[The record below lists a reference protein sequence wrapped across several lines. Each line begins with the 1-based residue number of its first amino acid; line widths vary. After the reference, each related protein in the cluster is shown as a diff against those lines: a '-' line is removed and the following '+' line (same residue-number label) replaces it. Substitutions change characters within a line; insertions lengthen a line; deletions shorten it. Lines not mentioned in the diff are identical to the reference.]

1 MGRTLMYA
9 AITALAA
16 FLLSATF
23 VLQHG
28 GQSIASVRQVSVHD
42 LTTGPSLFDGQNV
55 TTAGLLSFSE
65 EHGHYQLVDEGN
77 FAVIIREYRGGTPLD
92 DLLGRR
98 VRASGAFGIRQ
109 ESGVHIDA
117 NYIGPVAD

>member
-9 AITALAA
+9 AITALAV

-28 GQSIASVRQVSVHD
+28 GESIASVRQVSVHD
-42 LTTGPSLFDGQNV
+42 LTNGPSLFEGQHV
-55 TTAGLLSFSE
+55 TTAGLLGFSE
-65 EHGHYQLVDEGN
+65 EHSDYQLVDEGD
-77 FAVIIREYRGGTPLD
+77 FAVIIREYRGGASLD

-98 VRASGAFGIRQ
+98 VRVSGVFGISQ
-109 ESGVHIDA
+109 ESGVYIDA
-117 NYIGPVAD
+117 TFIGPVAD